1 MGARQ
6 PKISGKL
13 ISQIPAAED
22 TAAEEAQR
30 RTLCAARDTT

>member
-6 PKISGKL
+6 PKLTSKL

-22 TAAEEAQR
+22 TAADEAQR
-30 RTLCAARDTT
+30 RTLCAAGDNT